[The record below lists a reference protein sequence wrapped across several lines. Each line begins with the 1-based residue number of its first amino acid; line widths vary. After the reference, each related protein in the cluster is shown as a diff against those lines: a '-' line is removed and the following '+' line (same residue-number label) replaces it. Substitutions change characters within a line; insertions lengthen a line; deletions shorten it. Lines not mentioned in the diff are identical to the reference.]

1 MLVNFQI
8 LKSKKFQRLQTGI
21 SCSIKKQK
29 KKKKKKKGKK
39 FMEGVKKL
47 NFKFV
52 ISIF

>member
-29 KKKKKKKGKK
+29 KKKKKKKEETLCRG
-39 FMEGVKKL
+39 
-47 NFKFV
+47 
-52 ISIF
+52 I

>member
-29 KKKKKKKGKK
+29 KKKKKKKKK
-39 FMEGVKKL
+39 KGRNFMQGDLKL
-47 NFKFV
+47 SFK
-52 ISIF
+52 

>member
-29 KKKKKKKGKK
+29 KKKKKKKR
-39 FMEGVKKL
+39 KKL
-47 NFKFV
+47 YAGGSK
-52 ISIF
+52 IIL